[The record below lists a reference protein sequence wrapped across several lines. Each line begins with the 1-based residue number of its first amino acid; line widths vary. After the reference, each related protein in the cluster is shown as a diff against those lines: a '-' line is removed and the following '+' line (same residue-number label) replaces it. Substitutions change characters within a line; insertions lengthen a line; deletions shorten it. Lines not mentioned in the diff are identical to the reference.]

1 MDNKITMRKRQLAR
15 AAKAKMAKLDRV
27 LPATEQ
33 PYQLRP
39 VGFPVLKRTI
49 GFPRRSAMMHY
60 IRRHKL
66 YPAIMSGK
74 LVGYY
79 NDKPTVIFNESY
91 YNERRED

>member
-1 MDNKITMRKRQLAR
+1 MDNQTAMRKRQLAR
-15 AAKAKMAKLDRV
+15 AAKAKMVKRGLNV
-27 LPATEQ
+27 LPTEQ

-49 GFPRRSAMMHY
+49 GFPTRSAMMHY

-74 LVGYY
+74 LVGYR
-79 NDKPTVIFNESY
+79 DGHRIRLFS
-91 YNERRED
+91 ERRED